1 MLQRTSIQTADC
13 YISPLWSQRAS
24 LLSVFCYTRLFIDW
38 NMYMY
43 YVLNFAIL
51 MQT

>member
-1 MLQRTSIQTADC
+1 MLQRTSIQSMC

-24 LLSVFCYTRLFIDW
+24 LLSVFCYMRLFIDW
-38 NMYMY
+38 NMYMF

-51 MQT
+51 MRA